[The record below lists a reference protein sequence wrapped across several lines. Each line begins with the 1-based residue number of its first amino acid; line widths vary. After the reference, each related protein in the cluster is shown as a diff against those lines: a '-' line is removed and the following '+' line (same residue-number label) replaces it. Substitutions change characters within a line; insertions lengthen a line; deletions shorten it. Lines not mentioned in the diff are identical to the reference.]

1 MKQYK
6 ESIQQI
12 QTSIQ
17 KKLSAGTH
25 VVIVGDNSV
34 GQDTKAVVVI
44 DEVDKYLSPL
54 YTARIFPYLQE
65 RFPCYTFCVTTH
77 ARDLLKYAS
86 DYILCPLM

>member
-1 MKQYK
+1 M
-6 ESIQQI
+6 
-12 QTSIQ
+12 
-17 KKLSAGTH
+17 
-25 VVIVGDNSV
+25 VIVGDNSV